1 MSAFSKKR
9 NYDPAAADGVLV
21 IDLNDLGN
29 IGEFVGAI
37 GVVASLIYLAVQ
49 IRQNTAQMAQNSEQL
64 DMSALESNLESANRI
79 REIFILNP
87 DIAKLYI
94 DGLSH
99 YSELDAASRFR
110 FAMLLRNI
118 FGALQAG
125 YARHLRFK
133 SDPTEFENNIQ
144 MMDNMMASPGV
155 REWLER
161 NHSDW
166 RPEFVELIRECLARV
181 PDQVKGSSNGR

>member
-1 MSAFSKKR
+1 MR
-9 NYDPAAADGVLV
+9 INWQIEYT
-21 IDLNDLGN
+21 
-29 IGEFVGAI
+29 
-37 GVVASLIYLAVQ
+37 IYF
-49 IRQNTAQMAQNSEQL
+49 
-64 DMSALESNLESANRI
+64 I

-94 DGLSH
+94 DGLNH

-133 SDPTEFENNIQ
+133 SDPTEFENNLTG
-144 MMDNMMASPGV
+144 APSLL
-155 REWLER
+155 R
-161 NHSDW
+161 
-166 RPEFVELIRECLARV
+166 
-181 PDQVKGSSNGR
+181 